1 LWQRQA
7 TAELMRVFFRRN
19 QDEEQDAPFSARR
32 FQIANTF

>member
-7 TAELMRVFFRRN
+7 PAELMRDFFRRN

-32 FQIANTF
+32 FHIANSF